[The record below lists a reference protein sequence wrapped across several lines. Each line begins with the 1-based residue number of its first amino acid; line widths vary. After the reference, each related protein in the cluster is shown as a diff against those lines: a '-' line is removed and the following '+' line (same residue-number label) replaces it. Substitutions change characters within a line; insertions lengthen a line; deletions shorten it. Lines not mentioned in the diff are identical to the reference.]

1 MRNLKRALSLA
12 LALVMV
18 LSMMVVGAG
27 AVSID
32 DFTDA
37 DEIVNTEAVTT
48 MVSLGV
54 IDGNDDGS
62 YNPTGV
68 VKRGEMAKLIAVM
81 LNGGKEPTLG
91 QMTAT
96 FSDTVG
102 HWAQSYITYVANL
115 GIIDGRGDGTFGPN
129 DDVTGAEAAKMI
141 LTALGYRSEIEGFTG
156 ANWAIN
162 VQLKANDID
171 LFEGLTI
178 NPDEGLSRD
187 NTAQMLYNAVQAQ
200 EVEYR
205 NLEGNYDGV
214 IYPTE
219 KGTVLENRFNV
230 RKVEGVVEATSLI
243 SLNGSTAVEGKTR
256 LNNIEYNGE
265 FYEDK
270 NGDPIPVA
278 YPIAIDSAL
287 LGQRV
292 VIYVKGLNDLS
303 PNASGMEVVGTAIV
317 SDDNTVVDT
326 AGRLKDTDAVKDA
339 LRGSGISVPT
349 AGVNGISI
357 TSKTTAPLAGCTGV
371 TGTDSYPGLNQRF
384 IDNTG
389 DGTVD
394 LIIRTLDTLTKV
406 NTYNATTEKMNLAGI
421 GTIDFEDVLNPE
433 DVAQGDYVL
442 VYNYDD
448 TYVLESVETVSG
460 VVSAFV
466 NNASTPSLS
475 KITVEDTSYGWSQG
489 KNLAPDVLDKANTPG
504 GDLDDLVDGTYTLYL
519 DTHGNMLGYVE
530 DEGAIG
536 NYAVITGVNSTG
548 HADGFLAVEVKVIM
562 ADGSTGKYDVNLL
575 ASANKY
581 GFEDLS
587 TNAAKESAMYDLL
600 TGDTAPRTGDVVDAN
615 SMLDTLVS
623 YSISDGTIT
632 LIDPDVATD
641 SYHGA
646 DYNNPTGSE
655 LVLKNSTAGYKFG
668 ADSLTADNRT
678 VFFFKDANGSYS
690 AVNGLSNVRASGLTA
705 KTDSDSQAIY
715 YKPESSASK
724 AARAIFVTVTDIF
737 TSNSNYAYVSGDY
750 TRTTEGNDTVYS
762 YPVVFENGETGTLKT
777 KSTINGTAKEKVH
790 EYQND
795 GDYVNFGT
803 DDKMVNGKI
812 VIGIGNGSITVAD
825 ADNVNTGIA
834 SYPTNGAKVWN
845 VEDVDTVFDAGDFQ
859 LNDKVALVLDE
870 DYKVRTGFVYDRQDG
885 EMVAEPTA
893 FTIGGHS
900 DGDTFA
906 VVPEGTLVY
915 AITTAT
921 GTTLEKVTAS
931 LDGGAAV
938 TLFEKGKVAQ
948 IPYTVPAGLA
958 NGQYELVLKA
968 TVSDDEEIKN
978 DLVKTITVTLVVS
991 DADKT
996 IVGDTTATN
1005 LAADLGVGKNIL
1017 ITGNLTVDSALNL
1030 PNGATVTVEGDV
1042 DMNAALSGTGKLVVK
1057 GTTTVANG
1065 LAIGADVDTGAL
1077 VFEGTATVSVSRTV
1091 NVTDQDVTVT
1101 LAGTTTVDGNL
1112 NIPNGTLVLNG
1123 QTLNGTGGV
1132 VDVDKVHLGSKI
1144 SGTVTVNANSAV
1156 LVDDFTIDGGTLNVA
1171 TDVADET
1178 AGTATITVSGGAID
1192 VKGDLAG
1199 DVTVSGAGNLTVTGT
1214 IDGDLSVESDANG
1227 DVTAGAVNGD
1237 VSNASDD
1244 AEVSVGGGTVDKSEP
1259 ITNEVK
1265 VANLHDTR
1273 TEEEGGI
1280 ADADL
1285 YTAGS
1290 YTVTGTKSV
1299 DGTTTTYDLTLSIQ
1313 GLKEHQNAQDAMGY
1327 WVGITVNADSSSFYK
1342 LGWGSGTGL
1351 TAGDIDGSLSGDA
1364 EASTGKLSAYR
1375 NVNASDAQGMFFLA
1389 IKDGSNNVSIYNV
1402 TLDYTLAS

>member
-256 LNNIEYNGE
+256 LNDIEYNGE

-278 YPIAIDSAL
+278 YPIAIDSDL

-292 VIYVKGLNDLS
+292 VIYVKGLNDLA

-349 AGVNGISI
+349 DGVGGISI
-357 TSKTTAPLAGCTGV
+357 TWKTTATFTGYNGV

-475 KITVEDTSYGWSQG
+475 KITVDDSSYGWSQG
-489 KNLAPDVLDKANTPG
+489 ENLAPDVLDKANTPG

-906 VVPEGTLVY
+906 VVPGDTLAY

-931 LDGGAAV
+931 LDGGTAV
-938 TLFEKGKVAQ
+938 TLFEKDKVTQ
-948 IPYTVPAGLA
+948 KPYTVPADLA

-968 TVSDDEEIKN
+968 TVSDDEGIKN

-996 IVGDTTATN
+996 IVGDATE
-1005 LAADLGVGKNIL
+1005 ADLAGLGVNKNVL
-1017 ITGNLTVDSALNL
+1017 ITGNLTVDNTLNL
-1030 PNGATVTVEGDV
+1030 EAGTTVTVEGDV
-1042 DMNAALSGTGKLVVK
+1042 DMNAALTGTGKLVVK
-1057 GTTTVANG
+1057 GTTTVANS

-1091 NVTDQDVTVT
+1091 NVTDEDVTVT

-1178 AGTATITVSGGAID
+1178 AGTATITVSGQ
-1192 VKGDLAG
+1192 GD
-1199 DVTVSGAGNLTVTGT
+1199 LTVTGT
-1214 IDGDLSVESDANG
+1214 INGDLSVTSDASG
-1227 DVTAGAVNGD
+1227 DVTVGAVNGN
-1237 VSNASDD
+1237 VSNESGSAN
-1244 AEVSVGGGTVDKSEP
+1244 VSVGGEDVGKAEP
-1259 ITNEVK
+1259 ITNEVS

-1290 YTVTGTKSV
+1290 YTVTGTMSSTGEEGSKV
-1299 DGTTTTYDLTLSIQ
+1299 TTYDLTLSIRD
-1313 GLKEHQNAQDAMGY
+1313 LKEHQNAQDTMGY
-1327 WVGITVNADSSSFYK
+1327 WVGINVKADSDSSYK

-1351 TAGDIDGSLSGDA
+1351 TASEIDGSLNEDD
-1364 EASTGKLSAYR
+1364 EAKTGSLSAYR